1 MDSAALLN
9 ELLDL
14 AREAGLEVRGARA
27 SAGEAAPE
35 SAVCRVKD
43 RVWVVLSTA
52 DPVEIQIDV
61 VVDALRTHAAH
72 LIEARYLA
80 PAVRERL
87 AEP

>member
-9 ELLDL
+9 ALLDL
-14 AREAGLEVRGARA
+14 ALEAGLEVRGARA
-27 SAGEAAPE
+27 SAGEPAPE
-35 SAVCRVKD
+35 SAICRVND
-43 RVWVVLSTA
+43 RVWVVLSAA

-61 VVDALRTHAAH
+61 LADAVRTHAAH

-87 AEP
+87 GGP